1 MKIRYITI
9 TIAFSLLSNLLLA
22 AEHETQKKLIT
33 IDDSF
38 KIKSVA
44 SPKLTPDGNWLA
56 YDVST
61 TILEEDESYHQIW
74 MVPTAGGEAIPLTA
88 VDQDS
93 WSPHWS
99 KDGKWLYFLSA
110 RGGDRTQVWKLN
122 MAHGGEAIQVT
133 RMETRGVSS
142 IQFSSDEKKLLMV
155 LHDRDPEEIKEE
167 EDENYIKPTSKPP
180 YVIDRLQFKEDYTG
194 YLNHQRDHVY
204 IYDIPSHKLTQ
215 ITSGDFDDSSPD
227 WSPDDKWITFAS
239 NRSDN
244 PDGNYNVDIWVVSS
258 SNSDTGQDLRK
269 LSGNQGEDGSPI
281 WSPDGKWIAYYSKK
295 EELHV
300 YGLYRLSIIPAG
312 GGEATVLS
320 ETQDR
325 NVSSFQWSADSKRI
339 YTIIEDHG
347 MENLVSFKISD
358 ASMEQVMV
366 GKHSV
371 WDYEINNTGII
382 VAKISTPAVPGEIY
396 TVDSGKLRKVTSV
409 NDELMSQFEL
419 SDIETFTYK
428 SVDDWEIEGFI
439 YKPIG
444 YEAGRKYPT
453 ILRIHGG
460 PMAQYGYSFA
470 IQAQLFAAN
479 GYLVVRT
486 NPRGSTGYGEKFALG
501 IAKDWGNKD
510 YKDVMGGVDY
520 TIEKGYADPERLGV
534 GGWSYGGA
542 LTNYIIT
549 STTRFKAA
557 TTGASSSTNL
567 ANYGHDMYHK
577 WYEYEYG
584 LPWEG
589 NNRELYEKQAPIN
602 YVENVRT
609 PTLILC
615 GEKDWNVPVMNS
627 EILYQSLKRLGVD
640 TQLIVYPDQSHGG
653 FPPSYDKDVYE
664 RYLAWFNKYL
674 KF

>member
-1 MKIRYITI
+1 
-9 TIAFSLLSNLLLA
+9 
-22 AEHETQKKLIT
+22 
-33 IDDSF
+33 
-38 KIKSVA
+38 
-44 SPKLTPDGNWLA
+44 
-56 YDVST
+56 
-61 TILEEDESYHQIW
+61 
-74 MVPTAGGEAIPLTA
+74 
-88 VDQDS
+88 
-93 WSPHWS
+93 
-99 KDGKWLYFLSA
+99 
-110 RGGDRTQVWKLN
+110 
-122 MAHGGEAIQVT
+122 
-133 RMETRGVSS
+133 
-142 IQFSSDEKKLLMV
+142 
-155 LHDRDPEEIKEE
+155 
-167 EDENYIKPTSKPP
+167 
-180 YVIDRLQFKEDYTG
+180 
-194 YLNHQRDHVY
+194 
-204 IYDIPSHKLTQ
+204 
-215 ITSGDFDDSSPD
+215 
-227 WSPDDKWITFAS
+227 
-239 NRSDN
+239 
-244 PDGNYNVDIWVVSS
+244 
-258 SNSDTGQDLRK
+258 
-269 LSGNQGEDGSPI
+269 NQGEDGSPI

-510 YKDVMGGVDY
+510 YKD
-520 TIEKGYADPERLGV
+520 
-534 GGWSYGGA
+534 
-542 LTNYIIT
+542 
-549 STTRFKAA
+549 
-557 TTGASSSTNL
+557 
-567 ANYGHDMYHK
+567 
-577 WYEYEYG
+577 
-584 LPWEG
+584 
-589 NNRELYEKQAPIN
+589 
-602 YVENVRT
+602 
-609 PTLILC
+609 
-615 GEKDWNVPVMNS
+615 
-627 EILYQSLKRLGVD
+627 
-640 TQLIVYPDQSHGG
+640 
-653 FPPSYDKDVYE
+653 
-664 RYLAWFNKYL
+664 
-674 KF
+674 